1 MNSPD
6 SVFEGSDDV
15 SPPHLVLLAGMAGSG
30 KSVALRALED
40 AGFYC
45 CDNLPPELVGSFL
58 RSVARQGKRR
68 VAVAI
73 DVYSG
78 PNAVHLEPVL
88 ERLREREVL
97 VQRIFLDA
105 SPEVLLRRY
114 AETRRPHPLTGG
126 HTLAGVP
133 ASGPQTDS
141 GRRALV
147 DAMALERDMLE
158 GLRAASV
165 VLDTSHLKPS
175 QLRSWILQTVSAD
188 SNRLT
193 LVFESFGFKHG
204 LPMDADLVFDARVL
218 PNPFY
223 EAALRPLTGKDQPV
237 ADYLSAQPTVAHMLS
252 HICSFI
258 ESWLPSYQQDLRSYL
273 TVAIGCTGGQHRSVY
288 LVEALGRHFA
298 GQAPVLLRHREL
310 RRETDAPAAE
320 PVESGTVDLRR
331 RPSA

>member
-1 MNSPD
+1 MNPED
-6 SVFEGSDDV
+6 SALIDALLDPGSGEAL
-15 SPPHLVLLAGMAGSG
+15 SPPHLVLLAGTAGSG

-45 CDNLPPELVGSFL
+45 CDNLPPELVGDFL
-58 RSVARQGKRR
+58 RLMARQGKRR

-78 PNAVHLEPVL
+78 PNAIHLEPVL

-105 SPEVLLRRY
+105 SEDVLLRRY
-114 AETRRPHPLTGG
+114 SESRRPHPLTGG
-126 HTLAGVP
+126 DAH
-133 ASGPQTDS
+133 ASAES

-147 DAMALERDMLE
+147 DAMALEREMLQ
-158 GLRAASV
+158 GLREASV
-165 VLDTSHLKPS
+165 VVDTSHLRPS
-175 QLRSWILQTVSAD
+175 QLRSWILQTVQAA

-223 EAALRPLTGKDQPV
+223 EAALRPLTGLDAPV
-237 ADYLSAQPTVAHMLS
+237 ADFLRAQPPVAQMLQN
-252 HICSFI
+252 ICGFI
-258 ESWLPSYQQDLRSYL
+258 ENWLPVYQQDLRSYL

-288 LVEALGRHFA
+288 LVEALGQYFA
-298 GQAPVLLRHREL
+298 AQAPVLLRHREL
-310 RRETDAPAAE
+310 RRETDAAAA
-320 PVESGTVDLRR
+320 
-331 RPSA
+331 PSAAA